1 MKILLLVHS
10 STGNTRLVARFAARH
25 LEARGHQVLFVGLG
39 PEPPPDPRGF
49 DLVGMA
55 SPTMYFRPMVAVE
68 TWLERLP
75 ERPGERRP
83 AFLLATC
90 AGEPGAHFELQA
102 RQLARKGLR
111 VVGAHWVPMPS
122 NWPPHR
128 VLSRK
133 LAPALPLGRLLSSG
147 PLRPLRVGWG
157 FLWTEVTEPDAR
169 DRRELETFLDDLPE
183 RSRTVASAAPER
195 PYRPW
200 LPGAAYLGRTMGPRE
215 MRKATAV
222 RIDPAACRRC
232 GSCVRA
238 CPSGCL
244 TRPDPAQPPVVGDG
258 CTGCWAC
265 YNRCPHDAIAG
276 WASPPGLGRYAG
288 PTASAR
294 AVFGGAA
301 DARDRG

>member
-25 LEARGHQVLFVGLG
+25 LERQGHDVLFAGKG

-49 DLVGMA
+49 DLVGVA
-55 SPTMYFRPMVAVE
+55 SPTMYFRPMLAVE
-68 TWLERLP
+68 SWLERLP
-75 ERPGERRP
+75 DRPDEHRP

-111 VVGAHWVPMPS
+111 TVDAHWVPMPS

-128 VLSRK
+128 VLSRH
-133 LAPALPLGRLLSSG
+133 LEPALPLGRLLSTG

-157 FLWTEVTEPDAR
+157 FLWTELTEPDAR
-169 DRRELETFLDDLPE
+169 DRAELEAFLDRLPKHC
-183 RSRTVASAAPER
+183 RTAADTAPDR
-195 PYRPW
+195 LYQPW
-200 LPGAAYLGRTMGPRE
+200 LPGTGYVGRTIGPRE
-215 MRKATAV
+215 MRKATQV
-222 RIDPAACRRC
+222 RIDSAACRRC
-232 GSCVRA
+232 GACVRA

-244 TRPDPAQPPVVGDG
+244 GKPEADRPPVVGDG

-265 YNRCPHDAIAG
+265 YNRCPHGALAG
-276 WASPPGLGRYAG
+276 WATPAGTGRYRGPSPATRALFDAPAEPDAG
-288 PTASAR
+288 
-294 AVFGGAA
+294 
-301 DARDRG
+301 